1 MSSFKNPYILI
12 MKIRVF
18 HLILFVQLSFLT
30 AAQNKVASIF
40 YEKNKIALEAT
51 PSKSIVSI
59 AKTFLE
65 TPYVGQTLE
74 INSNEALVC
83 NLSELDCFTFDENV
97 LALYLTKKKNS
108 NSYADFQEILTQLRY
123 RNNKIDGYAS
133 RLHYFTEWVRQ
144 AEKNGFI
151 KDITLEI
158 GGEVTNKVVHFMS
171 TNQKLYPKLSE
182 STTIATIIKNE
193 EEINKKPLTQIEK
206 SKVAIF
212 ESQISE
218 GDLIAM
224 TSTIEGL
231 DCNHVGIAIKIN
243 NRVHLLHASSTLKK
257 VVISEKPLTKYLAEN
272 AKDAGIMVLRVL

>member
-1 MSSFKNPYILI
+1 
-12 MKIRVF
+12 MKFPV
-18 HLILFVQLSFLT
+18 LPMLLFVLVSFLAT
-30 AAQNKVASIF
+30 SQSKIATIF
-40 YEKNKIALEAT
+40 HEKNKITLEAT
-51 PSKSIVSI
+51 PSESIVSI

-65 TPYVGQTLE
+65 TPYVAQTLE
-74 INSNEALVC
+74 INSEEALVC

-97 LALYLTKKKNS
+97 VALYLTKKKGS

-158 GGEVTNKVVHFMS
+158 GGEISNKIVHFMS
-171 TNQKLYPKLSE
+171 THQKLYPKLSDN
-182 STTIATIIKNE
+182 TTVATIIKNE
-193 EEINKKPLTQIEK
+193 EAINKKPLSQIEK
-206 SKVAIF
+206 SKVTSI
-212 ESQISE
+212 ESQINE

-231 DCNHVGIAIKIN
+231 DCNHVGIAIRIN

-257 VVISEKPLTKYLAEN
+257 VVISEKPLAEYLAGN
-272 AKDAGIMVLRVL
+272 SKDAGIMVLRVL